1 MMTKVAFEVAGIT
14 ATPGTK
20 ATGFI
25 PVEGTNVQMPVTV
38 VNGRESG
45 PTVLVTAGVHGGEY
59 PGIQAAI
66 SFAAELDPSRVRG
79 QAIIIHIVS
88 PLAFQAR
95 QQYVVPQDGKNPN
108 RNFPGS
114 RLGTVAERMAHTV
127 MSEAAAR
134 SDAWVDLHGGD
145 IHEALIPFTIYSQ
158 HGPAGVRDR
167 ARGMAEVYGIEYV
180 LESDSVKGA
189 TYGAAAAQGI
199 PCILTEAGGCGQ
211 LDEESTQIHLQG
223 LRNVFAHL
231 GVLPGE
237 PTPVKPI
244 KPLTNFPWLRAAEAG
259 CWYPTVKVGATVTKG
274 QPVGELRDYFGR
286 TLSSYEA
293 PVSGVV
299 IFVVTSLA
307 VNVDDPLVAIGA
319 S

>member
-1 MMTKVAFEVAGIT
+1 MTKAAFTVAGIS
-14 ATPGTK
+14 AAPGTK

-25 PVEGTNVQMPVTV
+25 PVEGTNVQMPTTV
-38 VNGRESG
+38 VNGAAPG
-45 PTVLVTAGVHGGEY
+45 PTILVTGGVHGGEY

-66 SFAAELDPSRVRG
+66 SFAAELDPAQVRG

-88 PLAFQAR
+88 PSAFQAR

-114 RLGTVAERMAHTV
+114 RLGTVAERMAYTV

-145 IHEALIPFTIYSQ
+145 IHEALIPFTIYSE
-158 HGPAGVRDR
+158 HGPAAVKDR

-180 LESDSVKGA
+180 LASDSVKGA
-189 TYGAAAAQGI
+189 TYGAAAAEGI
-199 PCILTEAGGCGQ
+199 ACILTEAGGCGQ
-211 LDEESTQIHLQG
+211 LDEANTQIHLQG
-223 LRNVFAHL
+223 IRNVCAYL

-237 PTPVKPI
+237 PTPVAPI
-244 KPLTNFPWLRAAEAG
+244 KMLTSFPWLRAEEPG
-259 CWYPTVKVGATVTKG
+259 CWYPAVKVGETVTKG

-286 TLSSYEA
+286 RLDRKS
-293 PVSGVV
+293 VV
-299 IFVVTSLA
+299 
-307 VNVDDPLVAIGA
+307 
-319 S
+319 